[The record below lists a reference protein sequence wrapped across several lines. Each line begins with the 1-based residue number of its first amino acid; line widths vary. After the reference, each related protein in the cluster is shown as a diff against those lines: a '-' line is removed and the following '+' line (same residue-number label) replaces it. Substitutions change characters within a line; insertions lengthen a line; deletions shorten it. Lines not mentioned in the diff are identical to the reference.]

1 FLASIFI
8 NIFAVLGSLFSM
20 NVYDR
25 VVPNGAIET
34 LYTLASGMILMH
46 LFDFMLKVV
55 RGYFLDVINKKTDI
69 RLTSMIFDHLLHI
82 QMLAKPKSVGSFSSM
97 IGQFESFRDFFTSAS
112 MATLIDIPFV
122 LFFIGVIWF
131 LSGPLV
137 LAVVLAIPFI
147 VIATLVTQYM
157 CYERVKLSM
166 RLSSQKNALLIEY
179 LGSLEA
185 IKFWGAQSQLQQR
198 WDAIIAE
205 SARVHTEIKTIQS
218 LSSNFCQVVQSLSYV
233 GMICYGVTL
242 IIAHQLTMG
251 ALIGASILSSKAL
264 TPILQVGQLML
275 RWQHAKSSLEGM
287 DQLMK
292 MPLETQENAL
302 SVYDMKGHFQFSKVK
317 FTYAEGSLP
326 TLVDIDLEI
335 KAGDRIGIV
344 GANGSGKSTLIKML
358 LGLYRATEGNL
369 LLDGMD
375 IKQFNM
381 TSLRRAIGYVP
392 QDIHLVHGTLRENI
406 TMGCEYVTQQALL
419 RATHDAGLMDF
430 IGQHPKGLDMM
441 IGERGETLSGGQRQ
455 AIALAR
461 ALLNDP
467 KILILDEPTSA
478 LDFQAE
484 SQFIENVQRILIDKT
499 LIIVSHR
506 QAPLRLCQELIVM
519 HQGRIVKR
527 QPLQFEVA
535 KGAS

>member
-1 FLASIFI
+1 
-8 NIFAVLGSLFSM
+8 
-20 NVYDR
+20 
-25 VVPNGAIET
+25 
-34 LYTLASGMILMH
+34 
-46 LFDFMLKVV
+46 
-55 RGYFLDVINKKTDI
+55 
-69 RLTSMIFDHLLHI
+69 
-82 QMLAKPKSVGSFSSM
+82 
-97 IGQFESFRDFFTSAS
+97 
-112 MATLIDIPFV
+112 
-122 LFFIGVIWF
+122 
-131 LSGPLV
+131 
-137 LAVVLAIPFI
+137 
-147 VIATLVTQYM
+147 
-157 CYERVKLSM
+157 
-166 RLSSQKNALLIEY
+166 
-179 LGSLEA
+179 
-185 IKFWGAQSQLQQR
+185 
-198 WDAIIAE
+198 
-205 SARVHTEIKTIQS
+205 
-218 LSSNFCQVVQSLSYV
+218 
-233 GMICYGVTL
+233 MICYGVTL
-242 IIAHQLTMG
+242 IISHQLTMG

-317 FTYAEGSLP
+317 FSYAEGSLP

-461 ALLNDP
+461 ALINDP

-484 SQFIENVQRILIDKT
+484 SQFIDNVQRILIDRT

-519 HQGRIVKR
+519 HQGRVMKR